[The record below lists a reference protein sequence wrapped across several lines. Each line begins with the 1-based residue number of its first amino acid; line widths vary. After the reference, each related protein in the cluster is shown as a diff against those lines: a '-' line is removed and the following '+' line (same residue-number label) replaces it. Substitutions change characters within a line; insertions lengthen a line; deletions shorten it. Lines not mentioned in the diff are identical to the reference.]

1 MSLQALRNAPSM
13 RETVSQVEWQ
23 TRLELAAAH
32 RLMHHFGIGD
42 LAHNH
47 LCARVPGE
55 PDAFLI
61 KPAEALF
68 DEVSASTL
76 VKYDFDGNPR
86 QDGAEPL
93 RGGGLI
99 IHAGLFQARADIHA
113 TIHTHT
119 GAIMGVASQ
128 THGLLPI
135 NQHAMHFDGRVA
147 YHDFDGFE
155 FDMRQRAPLI
165 RDLGDKMIAL
175 LRNHGSLVCGRSI
188 GEAFVEHHV
197 LETAC
202 QGQIAALS
210 AGIDNV
216 VLISS
221 ESRTYA
227 RGQLEAGHDR
237 RANGGKDWEACLR
250 LAGRLFPEYRD

>member
-1 MSLQALRNAPSM
+1 MNVQALRNTPNLRDS
-13 RETVSQVEWQ
+13 VSQAEWQ

-32 RLMHHFGIGD
+32 RLMDHFGISD

-68 DEVSASTL
+68 DEVTASTL
-76 VKYDFDGNPR
+76 VKYDFEGNPR

-99 IHAGLFQARADIHA
+99 IHAGLFQTRADIHA

-119 GAIMGVASQ
+119 EAIMGVASQ
-128 THGLLPI
+128 KHGLLPI
-135 NQHAMHFDGRVA
+135 NQHAMHFDGKVA
-147 YHDFDGFE
+147 YHDFGGFE

-202 QGQIAALS
+202 KGQVAALS
-210 AGIDNV
+210 AGIDNI

-227 RGQLEAGHDR
+227 QGQLEAGHDR
-237 RANGGKDWEACLR
+237 RANGGKDWKACLR
-250 LAGRLFPEYRD
+250 LADRLFPDYGN